1 MFPADSSCPQVLAS
15 AVRVFRFRL
24 RDSHP
29 LRSAFPD
36 CSAILPQSRISR
48 PLPRSLA
55 ATYGISVDF
64 SSSGYLDVSVPRVP
78 RVQLFYSLDAPWFFT
93 KGVAPF
99 GHPRISAYLQL
110 PAAFRS

>member
-1 MFPADSSCPQVLAS
+1 MFPADSTCPQVLAS
-15 AVRVFRFRL
+15 AVRASVFRL

-48 PLPRSLA
+48 PLPLSLA
-55 ATYGISVDF
+55 ATHGISVDF

-78 RVQLFYSLDAPWFFT
+78 RVRLFYSEHAP
-93 KGVAPF
+93 
-99 GHPRISAYLQL
+99 
-110 PAAFRS
+110 